1 MADLQPLGSE
11 KLQGMDK
18 IQRIL
23 EIARFKENTPS
34 RVNETSKNEYKLT
47 LADGNEYQII
57 REKSGYIIKQT
68 ISESETDYMT
78 PIQDRKYYSSYSQAL
93 KKLNLMAKDM
103 NDVHGNDEG
112 TSLFSEQRKFTLKTP
127 NRPEKKNTDVGGEVE
142 NVPAPPMP
150 PAPPAPSPSNSVPPS
165 PPSDVEGDEP
175 PMPPMG
181 DEEGDDEPPMPPMGD
196 EGEEGEDHDD
206 VVTFKTIQKLTGKLG
221 QKLRTL
227 ESDEENQMS
236 SKDIKY
242 VINSILSA
250 LNLDSLEDEDK
261 EDIMN
266 KFEGIEDEEGGD
278 DFTGN
283 FGDEEGSEEEGEES
297 TETGEEEPL
306 GFGEMEENENIWAD
320 LGKDIAMKTMTKGMT
335 PGQFGEEEDDDV
347 SKLDMIA
354 DNLFMESKVEDIL
367 TNYFTITESE
377 KKFNRVVESKRTV
390 VKKINRKDVN
400 QEIKR
405 LSESID
411 QEIASRKLIEK
422 KSNVKFVGKT
432 NKRNLVFEISNK
444 QFKVSPKGIVL

>member
-1 MADLQPLGSE
+1 
-11 KLQGMDK
+11 
-18 IQRIL
+18 
-23 EIARFKENTPS
+23 
-34 RVNETSKNEYKLT
+34 
-47 LADGNEYQII
+47 
-57 REKSGYIIKQT
+57 
-68 ISESETDYMT
+68 
-78 PIQDRKYYSSYSQAL
+78 
-93 KKLNLMAKDM
+93 
-103 NDVHGNDEG
+103 
-112 TSLFSEQRKFTLKTP
+112 
-127 NRPEKKNTDVGGEVE
+127 
-142 NVPAPPMP
+142 
-150 PAPPAPSPSNSVPPS
+150 
-165 PPSDVEGDEP
+165 
-175 PMPPMG
+175 
-181 DEEGDDEPPMPPMGD
+181 
-196 EGEEGEDHDD
+196 
-206 VVTFKTIQKLTGKLG
+206 
-221 QKLRTL
+221 
-227 ESDEENQMS
+227 MS

-278 DFTGN
+278 FTGD

-432 NKRNLVFEISNK
+432 NKRNLVFEIANK
-444 QFKVSPKGIVL
+444 QFKVSPKGIVI

>member
-1 MADLQPLGSE
+1 
-11 KLQGMDK
+11 
-18 IQRIL
+18 
-23 EIARFKENTPS
+23 
-34 RVNETSKNEYKLT
+34 
-47 LADGNEYQII
+47 
-57 REKSGYIIKQT
+57 
-68 ISESETDYMT
+68 
-78 PIQDRKYYSSYSQAL
+78 
-93 KKLNLMAKDM
+93 
-103 NDVHGNDEG
+103 
-112 TSLFSEQRKFTLKTP
+112 
-127 NRPEKKNTDVGGEVE
+127 
-142 NVPAPPMP
+142 
-150 PAPPAPSPSNSVPPS
+150 
-165 PPSDVEGDEP
+165 
-175 PMPPMG
+175 
-181 DEEGDDEPPMPPMGD
+181 
-196 EGEEGEDHDD
+196 
-206 VVTFKTIQKLTGKLG
+206 
-221 QKLRTL
+221 
-227 ESDEENQMS
+227 MS

-278 DFTGN
+278 DFTGD

-335 PGQFGEEEDDDV
+335 TGQFGEEEDDDV